1 MYEDRFDEDMYTV
14 PSYGWDDEDEGRL
27 SPRAPTIL
35 NSDNDEEDLELHQEI
50 QPVDSDEDADGQS
63 PMEVVDGDGVVQKRV
78 RKKKEVCL
86 PTLPTADSDT
96 DWQKQKTQR
105 GELRAEIAALRG
117 VSESQARAT
126 LLKRK
131 AIQQTASVTE

>member
-27 SPRAPTIL
+27 SPRAPMIL
-35 NSDNDEEDLELHQEI
+35 NSNNDKEDLELHQEI

-63 PMEVVDGDGVVQKRV
+63 PMEVVDGDGVMQKWV

-86 PTLPTADSDT
+86 PTLPTADLDT
-96 DWQKQKTQR
+96 DWQKQKTQ
-105 GELRAEIAALRG
+105 
-117 VSESQARAT
+117 
-126 LLKRK
+126 
-131 AIQQTASVTE
+131 